1 MIYCF
6 KKDQKNKFTIK
17 LFKNYSNLKIQKI
30 KCIFKD
36 GMRFKILF
44 RILLIMSLLQKIINL
59 EDKF

>member
-1 MIYCF
+1 M
-6 KKDQKNKFTIK
+6 IK

-44 RILLIMSLLQKIINL
+44 RILLIMSLPQKITNL